1 MVNIYEL
8 LNRIIVN
15 KRYSLSPNLFIEA
28 DRTELSEEERSIFD
42 LLKNIVSL
50 RTKIHN
56 DGIEFHPMFVM
67 ADGSRTF
74 SIEDI
79 SEDDYLIL
87 HSLKLEK
94 MPLILRALIA
104 DILWTNKKEFS
115 AAKIAAN
122 AYWELFTLWYRD
134 DDNVGTIDIIRRAV
148 CISAQTKQTLL
159 FEKIQGWFVD
169 FLEKKAANNDGFF
182 ALRVMELFFGQKN
195 FDVSIFLPVLDDLI
209 DGNSDNIAKVEQAY
223 KLKTECL
230 FKLKRKED
238 AIKNNNLLAD
248 YYLEFAEKIFKK
260 DIQGALRAVNFYQ
273 KGIMLYRNNGE
284 SDKADAAHKRLV
296 EIQKEI
302 PKIMVPFSVE
312 LDIKGVI
319 DNLKANMEGLSF
331 EECVIRLTQMFVF
344 EKQED
349 IKKRVIEEFKDNPIS
364 HLFGTSLI
372 NAQGQ
377 TVLALHPLDI
387 HDPEKDPKL
396 MELHMYQNAL
406 EKQKVAGD
414 IWVKNAL
421 IIIRDKFVIDK
432 SMVEF
437 LVKDNPIIPDGRE
450 RIFQSGLYMFL
461 NGDYYEALHILA
473 PQVENLFRNIAR
485 EVGGLTVTLEKDGSS
500 MEKVLSSI
508 LSLPELVDCYDN
520 DILFTFRGLLN
531 EQAGANIRNEIAH
544 GIISEYACST
554 GVCLYFGVA
563 VIKLLS
569 LTSASCYQI
578 LLNSDKLSQY
588 EKEYFTKIIS
598 ATANEVELTSSL
610 ERLSKMLASH
620 YDKAPVIIIDEYD
633 PGIILE
639 FKWKEK
645 LSDVEL
651 EKWSNEALKQI
662 GELRYDSEMKED
674 GITEILKFGIA
685 FSGKKVCVRTE

>member
-1 MVNIYEL
+1 MNIYEL

-50 RTKIHN
+50 GTKIHN

-104 DILWTNKKEFS
+104 DILWTNKKEFN

-122 AYWELFTLWYRD
+122 AYWELFTFWYRD

-169 FLEKKAANNDGFF
+169 FLEEKAANNDGFF

-195 FDVSIFLPVLDDLI
+195 FDVSTFLPVLDDLI

-364 HLFGTSLI
+364 HLFGKSLI

-578 LLNSDKLSQY
+578 LKNS
-588 EKEYFTKIIS
+588 
-598 ATANEVELTSSL
+598 
-610 ERLSKMLASH
+610 
-620 YDKAPVIIIDEYD
+620 
-633 PGIILE
+633 
-639 FKWKEK
+639 EK
-645 LSDVEL
+645 LKHFEMPRKD
-651 EKWSNEALKQI
+651 ALKVI
-662 GELRYDSEMKED
+662 H
-674 GITEILKFGIA
+674 
-685 FSGKKVCVRTE
+685 

>member
-195 FDVSIFLPVLDDLI
+195 FDVSLFLPVLDDLI

-364 HLFGTSLI
+364 HLFGKSLI

-578 LLNSDKLSQY
+578 LKNS
-588 EKEYFTKIIS
+588 
-598 ATANEVELTSSL
+598 
-610 ERLSKMLASH
+610 
-620 YDKAPVIIIDEYD
+620 
-633 PGIILE
+633 
-639 FKWKEK
+639 EK
-645 LSDVEL
+645 LKHFEMPRKD
-651 EKWSNEALKQI
+651 ALKVI
-662 GELRYDSEMKED
+662 H
-674 GITEILKFGIA
+674 
-685 FSGKKVCVRTE
+685 

>member
-15 KRYSLSPNLFIEA
+15 KRYSLSSNLFIEA
-28 DRTELSEEERSIFD
+28 DRTELSEEEKSIFD

-50 RTKIHN
+50 GTKIHN

-104 DILWTNKKEFS
+104 DILWTNKKEFN

-122 AYWELFTLWYRD
+122 AYWELFTFWYRD

-364 HLFGTSLI
+364 HLFGKSLI

-578 LLNSDKLSQY
+578 LKNS
-588 EKEYFTKIIS
+588 
-598 ATANEVELTSSL
+598 
-610 ERLSKMLASH
+610 
-620 YDKAPVIIIDEYD
+620 
-633 PGIILE
+633 
-639 FKWKEK
+639 EK
-645 LSDVEL
+645 LKHFEMPRKD
-651 EKWSNEALKQI
+651 ALKVI
-662 GELRYDSEMKED
+662 H
-674 GITEILKFGIA
+674 
-685 FSGKKVCVRTE
+685 

>member
-50 RTKIHN
+50 GTKIHN

-104 DILWTNKKEFS
+104 DILWTNKKEFN

-122 AYWELFTLWYRD
+122 AYWELFTFWYRD

-319 DNLKANMEGLSF
+319 DNLKANMEVLSF

-364 HLFGTSLI
+364 HLFGKSLI

-432 SMVEF
+432 YMVEF

-578 LLNSDKLSQY
+578 LRNS
-588 EKEYFTKIIS
+588 
-598 ATANEVELTSSL
+598 
-610 ERLSKMLASH
+610 
-620 YDKAPVIIIDEYD
+620 
-633 PGIILE
+633 
-639 FKWKEK
+639 EK
-645 LSDVEL
+645 LKHFEMPRKD
-651 EKWSNEALKQI
+651 ALKVI
-662 GELRYDSEMKED
+662 H
-674 GITEILKFGIA
+674 
-685 FSGKKVCVRTE
+685 

>member
-50 RTKIHN
+50 GTKIHN

-104 DILWTNKKEFS
+104 DILWTNKKEFN

-122 AYWELFTLWYRD
+122 AYWELFTFWYRD

-209 DGNSDNIAKVEQAY
+209 DGNSDNIAKLEQAY

-364 HLFGTSLI
+364 HLFGKSLI

-578 LLNSDKLSQY
+578 LKNS
-588 EKEYFTKIIS
+588 
-598 ATANEVELTSSL
+598 
-610 ERLSKMLASH
+610 
-620 YDKAPVIIIDEYD
+620 
-633 PGIILE
+633 
-639 FKWKEK
+639 EK
-645 LSDVEL
+645 LKHFEMPRKD
-651 EKWSNEALKQI
+651 ALKVI
-662 GELRYDSEMKED
+662 H
-674 GITEILKFGIA
+674 
-685 FSGKKVCVRTE
+685 

>member
-28 DRTELSEEERSIFD
+28 DRTELSEEEKSIFD

-50 RTKIHN
+50 GTKIHN

-104 DILWTNKKEFS
+104 DILWTNKKEFN

-122 AYWELFTLWYRD
+122 AYWELFTFWYRD

-364 HLFGTSLI
+364 HLFGKSLI

-544 GIISEYACST
+544 GIISESACST
-554 GVCLYFGVA
+554 GACLYFGMA

-569 LTSASCYQI
+569 LTSSPYYQI
-578 LLNSDKLSQY
+578 LKNSEKLKHFEIPS
-588 EKEYFTKIIS
+588 KDTLKII
-598 ATANEVELTSSL
+598 
-610 ERLSKMLASH
+610 R
-620 YDKAPVIIIDEYD
+620 
-633 PGIILE
+633 
-639 FKWKEK
+639 
-645 LSDVEL
+645 
-651 EKWSNEALKQI
+651 
-662 GELRYDSEMKED
+662 
-674 GITEILKFGIA
+674 
-685 FSGKKVCVRTE
+685 

>member
-28 DRTELSEEERSIFD
+28 DRTELSEEEKSIFD

-50 RTKIHN
+50 GTKIHN

-104 DILWTNKKEFS
+104 DILWTNKKEFN

-122 AYWELFTLWYRD
+122 AYWELFTFWYRD

-364 HLFGTSLI
+364 HLFGKSLI

-578 LLNSDKLSQY
+578 LKNS
-588 EKEYFTKIIS
+588 
-598 ATANEVELTSSL
+598 
-610 ERLSKMLASH
+610 
-620 YDKAPVIIIDEYD
+620 
-633 PGIILE
+633 
-639 FKWKEK
+639 EK
-645 LSDVEL
+645 LKHFEIPRKD
-651 EKWSNEALKQI
+651 ALKVI
-662 GELRYDSEMKED
+662 H
-674 GITEILKFGIA
+674 
-685 FSGKKVCVRTE
+685 

>member
-195 FDVSIFLPVLDDLI
+195 FDVSLFLPVLDDLI

-260 DIQGALRAVNFYQ
+260 DIQGALRVVNFYQ

-284 SDKADAAHKRLV
+284 SDKVDAAHKRLV
-296 EIQKEI
+296 KIQKEI

-349 IKKRVIEEFKDNPIS
+349 IKKSVIEEFKDNPIS
-364 HLFGTSLI
+364 HLFGKSLI

-578 LLNSDKLSQY
+578 LKNS
-588 EKEYFTKIIS
+588 
-598 ATANEVELTSSL
+598 
-610 ERLSKMLASH
+610 
-620 YDKAPVIIIDEYD
+620 
-633 PGIILE
+633 
-639 FKWKEK
+639 EK
-645 LSDVEL
+645 LKHFEMPRKD
-651 EKWSNEALKQI
+651 ALKVI
-662 GELRYDSEMKED
+662 H
-674 GITEILKFGIA
+674 
-685 FSGKKVCVRTE
+685 

>member
-8 LNRIIVN
+8 LNRSIVN

-28 DRTELSEEERSIFD
+28 DRIELSEEEKSIFD

-50 RTKIHN
+50 GTKIHD

-87 HSLKLEK
+87 HSLELDK

-115 AAKIAAN
+115 AAKTAAD
-122 AYWELFTLWYRD
+122 AYWKLFMLWYTD
-134 DDNVGTIDIIRRAV
+134 EDNVGTIDMIRRAV
-148 CISAQTKQTLL
+148 CISVQTKQTTLYN
-159 FEKIQGWFVD
+159 EIQEWFNEFID
-169 FLEKKAANNDGFF
+169 TKAASAEGFF
-182 ALRVMELFFGQKN
+182 SLKIMELFFKQKN
-195 FDVSIFLPVLDDLI
+195 FDVFIILKVLDDLI

-364 HLFGTSLI
+364 HLFGKSLI

-432 SMVEF
+432 SMVGF

-578 LLNSDKLSQY
+578 LKNS
-588 EKEYFTKIIS
+588 EKIKHFEMPRK
-598 ATANEVELTSSL
+598 
-610 ERLSKMLASH
+610 
-620 YDKAPVIIIDEYD
+620 D
-633 PGIILE
+633 
-639 FKWKEK
+639 
-645 LSDVEL
+645 
-651 EKWSNEALKQI
+651 ALKVI
-662 GELRYDSEMKED
+662 H
-674 GITEILKFGIA
+674 
-685 FSGKKVCVRTE
+685 

>member
-50 RTKIHN
+50 GTKIHN

-87 HSLKLEK
+87 HSLELER
-94 MPLILRALIA
+94 MPFILRALIA
-104 DILWTNKKEFS
+104 DILWTNKKEIN

-195 FDVSIFLPVLDDLI
+195 FDVSIFLPVLDNMI
-209 DGNSDNIAKVEQAY
+209 AYNNDNITKVEQAY
-223 KLKTECL
+223 MLKTECL
-230 FKLKRKED
+230 FKLKKKEE
-238 AIKNNNLLAD
+238 ATKNNLLLAK
-248 YYLEFAEKIFKK
+248 YYLDFAEGIFQN
-260 DIQGALRAVNFYQ
+260 DIQGALRCVNYYQ
-273 KGIMLYRNNGE
+273 KGIKLYRDNGKPQ
-284 SDKADAAHKRLV
+284 KAEIAHKRLV

-302 PKIMVPFSVE
+302 PQIMVPFSIE
-312 LDIKGVI
+312 LDIKGVV
-319 DNLKANMEGLSF
+319 DNIKINMEGLTF
-331 EECVIRLTQMFVF
+331 EEGLIRLTQMFVF
-344 EKQED
+344 EKQEY
-349 IKKRVIEEFKDNPIS
+349 IKNRVIGEFKDHPLA
-364 HLFGTSLI
+364 HMFGKRLI

-377 TVLALHPLDI
+377 TVLALPPLDI
-387 HDPEKDPKL
+387 QNPEKDPYL
-396 MELHMYQNAL
+396 LELHMYQNAL
-406 EKQKVAGD
+406 EKQKISGD
-414 IWVKNAL
+414 IWMKNAL
-421 IIIRDKFVIDK
+421 GILRDTYVVDN
-432 SMVEF
+432 SMLDF
-437 LVKDNPIIPDGRE
+437 LVKDNPIIPEGRE
-450 RIFQSGLYMFL
+450 HIFQSALRMFL
-461 NGDYYEALHILA
+461 NGEFYEAMHILA
-473 PQVENLFRNIAR
+473 PQVENLFRNIAK
-485 EVGGLTVTLEKDGSS
+485 EVGGLTVTIKDDGSS

-508 LSLPELVDCYDN
+508 LSLPELLDCYDN

-531 EQAGANIRNEIAH
+531 EQSGANIRNEIAH

-569 LTSASCYQI
+569 LTSVSCYQI
-578 LLNSDKLSQY
+578 LKNSKKL
-588 EKEYFTKIIS
+588 KHF
-598 ATANEVELTSSL
+598 EVP
-610 ERLSKMLASH
+610 KK
-620 YDKAPVIIIDEYD
+620 D
-633 PGIILE
+633 
-639 FKWKEK
+639 
-645 LSDVEL
+645 
-651 EKWSNEALKQI
+651 ALKVI
-662 GELRYDSEMKED
+662 H
-674 GITEILKFGIA
+674 
-685 FSGKKVCVRTE
+685 

>member
-50 RTKIHN
+50 GTKIHN

-104 DILWTNKKEFS
+104 DILWTNKKEFN

-122 AYWELFTLWYRD
+122 AYWELFTFWYRD

-169 FLEKKAANNDGFF
+169 FLEEKAANNDGFF

-248 YYLEFAEKIFKK
+248 YYLEFAERIFKK

-364 HLFGTSLI
+364 HLFGKSLI

-578 LLNSDKLSQY
+578 LKNS
-588 EKEYFTKIIS
+588 
-598 ATANEVELTSSL
+598 
-610 ERLSKMLASH
+610 
-620 YDKAPVIIIDEYD
+620 
-633 PGIILE
+633 
-639 FKWKEK
+639 EK
-645 LSDVEL
+645 LKHFEMPRKD
-651 EKWSNEALKQI
+651 ALKVI
-662 GELRYDSEMKED
+662 H
-674 GITEILKFGIA
+674 
-685 FSGKKVCVRTE
+685 

>member
-50 RTKIHN
+50 GTKIHN

-104 DILWTNKKEFS
+104 DILWTNKKEFN

-122 AYWELFTLWYRD
+122 AYWELFTFWYRD

-169 FLEKKAANNDGFF
+169 FLEEKAANNDGFF

-273 KGIMLYRNNGE
+273 KGIMIYRNNGE

-364 HLFGTSLI
+364 HLFGKSLI

-578 LLNSDKLSQY
+578 LKNS
-588 EKEYFTKIIS
+588 
-598 ATANEVELTSSL
+598 
-610 ERLSKMLASH
+610 
-620 YDKAPVIIIDEYD
+620 
-633 PGIILE
+633 
-639 FKWKEK
+639 EK
-645 LSDVEL
+645 LKHFEMPRKD
-651 EKWSNEALKQI
+651 ALKVI
-662 GELRYDSEMKED
+662 H
-674 GITEILKFGIA
+674 
-685 FSGKKVCVRTE
+685 

>member
-50 RTKIHN
+50 GTKIHN

-104 DILWTNKKEFS
+104 DILWTNKKEFN

-122 AYWELFTLWYRD
+122 AYWELFTFWYRD

-169 FLEKKAANNDGFF
+169 FLEKKAANKDGFF

-364 HLFGTSLI
+364 HLFGKSLI

-554 GVCLYFGVA
+554 GICLYFGVA

-578 LLNSDKLSQY
+578 LRNS
-588 EKEYFTKIIS
+588 
-598 ATANEVELTSSL
+598 
-610 ERLSKMLASH
+610 
-620 YDKAPVIIIDEYD
+620 
-633 PGIILE
+633 
-639 FKWKEK
+639 EK
-645 LSDVEL
+645 LKHFEMPRKD
-651 EKWSNEALKQI
+651 ALKVI
-662 GELRYDSEMKED
+662 H
-674 GITEILKFGIA
+674 
-685 FSGKKVCVRTE
+685 

>member
-50 RTKIHN
+50 GTKIHN

-104 DILWTNKKEFS
+104 DILWTNKKEFN

-122 AYWELFTLWYRD
+122 AYWELFTFWYRD

-364 HLFGTSLI
+364 HLFGKSLI

-563 VIKLLS
+563 IIKLLS

-578 LLNSDKLSQY
+578 LKNS
-588 EKEYFTKIIS
+588 
-598 ATANEVELTSSL
+598 
-610 ERLSKMLASH
+610 
-620 YDKAPVIIIDEYD
+620 
-633 PGIILE
+633 
-639 FKWKEK
+639 EK
-645 LSDVEL
+645 LKHFEMPRKD
-651 EKWSNEALKQI
+651 ALKVI
-662 GELRYDSEMKED
+662 H
-674 GITEILKFGIA
+674 
-685 FSGKKVCVRTE
+685 

>member
-1 MVNIYEL
+1 MVKIYEL

-50 RTKIHN
+50 GTKIHN

-79 SEDDYLIL
+79 SEEDYLIL

-104 DILWTNKKEFS
+104 DILWTNKKEFN

-122 AYWELFTLWYRD
+122 AYWELFTFWYRD

-364 HLFGTSLI
+364 HLFGKSLI

-578 LLNSDKLSQY
+578 LKNS
-588 EKEYFTKIIS
+588 
-598 ATANEVELTSSL
+598 
-610 ERLSKMLASH
+610 
-620 YDKAPVIIIDEYD
+620 
-633 PGIILE
+633 
-639 FKWKEK
+639 EK
-645 LSDVEL
+645 LKHFEMPRKD
-651 EKWSNEALKQI
+651 ALKVI
-662 GELRYDSEMKED
+662 H
-674 GITEILKFGIA
+674 
-685 FSGKKVCVRTE
+685 

>member
-8 LNRIIVN
+8 LNRSIVN

-28 DRTELSEEERSIFD
+28 DRIELSEEEKSIFD

-50 RTKIHN
+50 GTKIHD

-87 HSLKLEK
+87 HSLELDK

-115 AAKIAAN
+115 AAKIAAD
-122 AYWELFTLWYRD
+122 AYWKLFMLWYTD
-134 DDNVGTIDIIRRAV
+134 EDNVGTIDMIRRAV
-148 CISAQTKQTLL
+148 CISVQTKQTTLYN
-159 FEKIQGWFVD
+159 EIQEWFNEFID
-169 FLEKKAANNDGFF
+169 TKAASAEGFF
-182 ALRVMELFFGQKN
+182 SLRIMELFFKQKN
-195 FDVSIFLPVLDDLI
+195 FDVSIILKVLDDLI

-349 IKKRVIEEFKDNPIS
+349 IKKRVIKEFKDNPIS
-364 HLFGTSLI
+364 HLFGKSLI
-372 NAQGQ
+372 NAQGR

-578 LLNSDKLSQY
+578 LKNS
-588 EKEYFTKIIS
+588 
-598 ATANEVELTSSL
+598 
-610 ERLSKMLASH
+610 
-620 YDKAPVIIIDEYD
+620 
-633 PGIILE
+633 
-639 FKWKEK
+639 EK
-645 LSDVEL
+645 LKHFEMPRKD
-651 EKWSNEALKQI
+651 ALKVI
-662 GELRYDSEMKED
+662 H
-674 GITEILKFGIA
+674 
-685 FSGKKVCVRTE
+685 

>member
-28 DRTELSEEERSIFD
+28 DRTELSEEEKSIFD

-50 RTKIHN
+50 GTKIHN

-104 DILWTNKKEFS
+104 DILWTNKKEFN

-122 AYWELFTLWYRD
+122 AYWELFTFWYRD

-364 HLFGTSLI
+364 HLFGKSLI

-406 EKQKVAGD
+406 EKQKVAGH

-578 LLNSDKLSQY
+578 LKNS
-588 EKEYFTKIIS
+588 
-598 ATANEVELTSSL
+598 
-610 ERLSKMLASH
+610 
-620 YDKAPVIIIDEYD
+620 
-633 PGIILE
+633 
-639 FKWKEK
+639 EK
-645 LSDVEL
+645 LKHFEMPRKD
-651 EKWSNEALKQI
+651 ALKVI
-662 GELRYDSEMKED
+662 H
-674 GITEILKFGIA
+674 
-685 FSGKKVCVRTE
+685 

>member
-50 RTKIHN
+50 GTKIHN

-104 DILWTNKKEFS
+104 DILWTNKKEFN

-122 AYWELFTLWYRD
+122 AYWELFTFWYRD

-159 FEKIQGWFVD
+159 FEKLQGWFVD

-364 HLFGTSLI
+364 HLFGKSLI

-554 GVCLYFGVA
+554 GICLYFGVA

-578 LLNSDKLSQY
+578 LRNS
-588 EKEYFTKIIS
+588 
-598 ATANEVELTSSL
+598 
-610 ERLSKMLASH
+610 
-620 YDKAPVIIIDEYD
+620 
-633 PGIILE
+633 
-639 FKWKEK
+639 EK
-645 LSDVEL
+645 LKHFEMPRKD
-651 EKWSNEALKQI
+651 ALKVI
-662 GELRYDSEMKED
+662 H
-674 GITEILKFGIA
+674 
-685 FSGKKVCVRTE
+685 

>member
-8 LNRIIVN
+8 LNRNIVN

-28 DRTELSEEERSIFD
+28 DRIELSEEEKSIFD

-50 RTKIHN
+50 GTKIHD

-87 HSLKLEK
+87 HSLELDK

-115 AAKIAAN
+115 AAKIAAD
-122 AYWELFTLWYRD
+122 AYWKLFMLWYTD
-134 DDNVGTIDIIRRAV
+134 EDNVGTIDMIRRAV
-148 CISAQTKQTLL
+148 CISVQTKQTTLYN
-159 FEKIQGWFVD
+159 EIQEWFNEFID
-169 FLEKKAANNDGFF
+169 TKAASAEGFF
-182 ALRVMELFFGQKN
+182 SLKIMELFFKQKN
-195 FDVSIFLPVLDDLI
+195 FDVFIILKVLDDLI

-364 HLFGTSLI
+364 HLFGKSLI

-578 LLNSDKLSQY
+578 LKNS
-588 EKEYFTKIIS
+588 
-598 ATANEVELTSSL
+598 
-610 ERLSKMLASH
+610 
-620 YDKAPVIIIDEYD
+620 
-633 PGIILE
+633 
-639 FKWKEK
+639 EK
-645 LSDVEL
+645 L
-651 EKWSNEALKQI
+651 KHF
-662 GELRYDSEMKED
+662 EMPRKD
-674 GITEILKFGIA
+674 A
-685 FSGKKVCVRTE
+685 FKVIH

>member
-50 RTKIHN
+50 GTKIHN

-94 MPLILRALIA
+94 MPLVLRALIA
-104 DILWTNKKEFS
+104 DILWTNKKEFN

-122 AYWELFTLWYRD
+122 AYWELFTFWYRD

-364 HLFGTSLI
+364 HLFGKSLI

-578 LLNSDKLSQY
+578 LKNS
-588 EKEYFTKIIS
+588 
-598 ATANEVELTSSL
+598 
-610 ERLSKMLASH
+610 
-620 YDKAPVIIIDEYD
+620 
-633 PGIILE
+633 
-639 FKWKEK
+639 EK
-645 LSDVEL
+645 LKHFEMPRKD
-651 EKWSNEALKQI
+651 ALKVI
-662 GELRYDSEMKED
+662 H
-674 GITEILKFGIA
+674 
-685 FSGKKVCVRTE
+685 

>member
-1 MVNIYEL
+1 MHDRVNIYEL

-50 RTKIHN
+50 GTKIHN

-104 DILWTNKKEFS
+104 DILWTNKKEFN

-122 AYWELFTLWYRD
+122 AYWELFTFWYRD

-169 FLEKKAANNDGFF
+169 FLEEKAANNDGFF

-364 HLFGTSLI
+364 HLFGKSLI

-578 LLNSDKLSQY
+578 LKNS
-588 EKEYFTKIIS
+588 
-598 ATANEVELTSSL
+598 
-610 ERLSKMLASH
+610 
-620 YDKAPVIIIDEYD
+620 
-633 PGIILE
+633 
-639 FKWKEK
+639 EK
-645 LSDVEL
+645 LKHFEMPRKD
-651 EKWSNEALKQI
+651 ALKVI
-662 GELRYDSEMKED
+662 H
-674 GITEILKFGIA
+674 
-685 FSGKKVCVRTE
+685 

>member
-1 MVNIYEL
+1 MNIYEL
-8 LNRIIVN
+8 LKQIIVN
-15 KRYSLSPNLFIEA
+15 KRYSLSPDLCNEDDREA
-28 DRTELSEEERSIFD
+28 LVEEEKCIFD
-42 LLKNIVSL
+42 LLKNISSL
-50 RTKIHN
+50 GTKIHN
-56 DGIEFHPMFVM
+56 DGIEFHPMLVM

-79 SEDDYLIL
+79 SENDYLIL
-87 HSLKLEK
+87 HNLELDK
-94 MPLILRALIA
+94 IPLILRAFIA
-104 DILWTNKKEFS
+104 DILWSNKKEFNS
-115 AAKIAAN
+115 AKIAAN
-122 AYWELFTLWYRD
+122 TYWKLFLLWYKD
-134 DDNVGTIDIIRRAV
+134 EDSIGTLDMIRRAV
-148 CISAQTKQTLL
+148 CISVQTKQTILYN
-159 FEKIQGWFVD
+159 EIQEWFNEFID
-169 FLEKKAANNDGFF
+169 IKAASTEGFF
-182 ALRVMELFFGQKN
+182 ALRVIELFCEQKN
-195 FDVSIFLPVLDDLI
+195 FDVSAILKVLDNLI
-209 DGNSDNIAKVEQAY
+209 ACSSANVAKVEQAY
-223 KLKTECL
+223 ELKTKCL
-230 FKLKRKED
+230 FKLKRKKE
-238 AIKNNNLLAD
+238 AIQNNISLAD
-248 YYLEFAEKIFKK
+248 YYLNFAEEIFQK

-284 SDKADAAHKRLV
+284 SERAEFAQKRLV

-302 PKIMVPFSVE
+302 PRIMVPFSVE

-319 DNLKANMEGLSF
+319 DNLKVNLEGLSF

-344 EKQED
+344 DRQED
-349 IKKRVIEEFKDNPIS
+349 IKNRVIEELKDNPIA
-364 HLFGTSLI
+364 HLFGKSLI

-387 HDPEKDPKL
+387 NDPEKDSKL

-406 EKQKVAGD
+406 EKQKITGD
-414 IWVKNAL
+414 VWMKNAL

-461 NGDYYEALHILA
+461 NGDYYEALHLLA

-485 EVGGLTVTLEKDGSS
+485 EVGGLTVTLERDGSS

-520 DILFTFRGLLN
+520 DILFTFKGLLN

-569 LTSASCYQI
+569 LTSFSCYQI
-578 LLNSDKLSQY
+578 LK
-588 EKEYFTKIIS
+588 
-598 ATANEVELTSSL
+598 SS
-610 ERLSKMLASH
+610 
-620 YDKAPVIIIDEYD
+620 
-633 PGIILE
+633 
-639 FKWKEK
+639 EK
-645 LSDVEL
+645 LKHFEMPSKD
-651 EKWSNEALKQI
+651 ALKVI
-662 GELRYDSEMKED
+662 H
-674 GITEILKFGIA
+674 
-685 FSGKKVCVRTE
+685 

>member
-1 MVNIYEL
+1 MHLGDDAVNIYEL
-8 LNRIIVN
+8 LNQIIVN
-15 KRYSLSPNLFIEA
+15 KRYLLSPDLFIETY
-28 DRTELSEEERSIFD
+28 RTELREEEKNIFD

-50 RTKIHN
+50 GTKIHD

-87 HSLKLEK
+87 HSLELDK

-115 AAKIAAN
+115 AAKIAAD
-122 AYWELFTLWYRD
+122 AYWKLFMLWYTD
-134 DDNVGTIDIIRRAV
+134 EDNVGTIDMIRRAV
-148 CISAQTKQTLL
+148 CISVQTKQTTLYN
-159 FEKIQGWFVD
+159 EIQEWFNEFID
-169 FLEKKAANNDGFF
+169 TKAASAKGFF
-182 ALRVMELFFGQKN
+182 SLRIMELFFKQKN
-195 FDVSIFLPVLDDLI
+195 FDVSIILKVLDGLI

-260 DIQGALRAVNFYQ
+260 DIQGALKAVNFYQ

-349 IKKRVIEEFKDNPIS
+349 IKKHVIEEFKDNPIS
-364 HLFGTSLI
+364 HLFGKSLI

-485 EVGGLTVTLEKDGSS
+485 EVGGVTVTLEKDGSS

-578 LLNSDKLSQY
+578 LKNS
-588 EKEYFTKIIS
+588 
-598 ATANEVELTSSL
+598 
-610 ERLSKMLASH
+610 
-620 YDKAPVIIIDEYD
+620 
-633 PGIILE
+633 
-639 FKWKEK
+639 EK
-645 LSDVEL
+645 LKHFEMPRKD
-651 EKWSNEALKQI
+651 ALKVI
-662 GELRYDSEMKED
+662 H
-674 GITEILKFGIA
+674 
-685 FSGKKVCVRTE
+685 

>member
-50 RTKIHN
+50 GTKIHN

-67 ADGSRTF
+67 ADDSRTF

-104 DILWTNKKEFS
+104 DILWTNKKEFN

-134 DDNVGTIDIIRRAV
+134 DNNLGTIDIIRRAV

-169 FLEKKAANNDGFF
+169 FLEKKAANKDGFF

-364 HLFGTSLI
+364 HLFGKSLI

-554 GVCLYFGVA
+554 GICLYFGVA

-578 LLNSDKLSQY
+578 LRNS
-588 EKEYFTKIIS
+588 
-598 ATANEVELTSSL
+598 
-610 ERLSKMLASH
+610 
-620 YDKAPVIIIDEYD
+620 
-633 PGIILE
+633 
-639 FKWKEK
+639 EK
-645 LSDVEL
+645 LKHFEMPRKD
-651 EKWSNEALKQI
+651 ALKVI
-662 GELRYDSEMKED
+662 H
-674 GITEILKFGIA
+674 
-685 FSGKKVCVRTE
+685 

>member
-182 ALRVMELFFGQKN
+182 VLRVMELFFGQKN
-195 FDVSIFLPVLDDLI
+195 FDASIFLPVLDDLI

-331 EECVIRLTQMFVF
+331 EECVIRLTQTFVF

-364 HLFGTSLI
+364 HLFGKSLI

-578 LLNSDKLSQY
+578 LKNS
-588 EKEYFTKIIS
+588 
-598 ATANEVELTSSL
+598 
-610 ERLSKMLASH
+610 
-620 YDKAPVIIIDEYD
+620 
-633 PGIILE
+633 
-639 FKWKEK
+639 EK
-645 LSDVEL
+645 LKHFEMPRKD
-651 EKWSNEALKQI
+651 ALKVI
-662 GELRYDSEMKED
+662 H
-674 GITEILKFGIA
+674 
-685 FSGKKVCVRTE
+685 

>member
-1 MVNIYEL
+1 MHLGDDAVNIYEL
-8 LNRIIVN
+8 LNQIIVN
-15 KRYSLSPNLFIEA
+15 KRYLLSPDLFIETY
-28 DRTELSEEERSIFD
+28 RTELREEEKNIFD

-50 RTKIHN
+50 GTKIHD

-87 HSLKLEK
+87 HSLELDK

-115 AAKIAAN
+115 AAKIAAD
-122 AYWELFTLWYRD
+122 AYWKLFMLWYTD
-134 DDNVGTIDIIRRAV
+134 EDNVGTIDMIRRSV
-148 CISAQTKQTLL
+148 CISVQTKQTTLYN
-159 FEKIQGWFVD
+159 EIQEWFNEFID
-169 FLEKKAANNDGFF
+169 TKAASAKGFF
-182 ALRVMELFFGQKN
+182 SLRIMELFFKQKN
-195 FDVSIFLPVLDDLI
+195 FDVSIILKVLDGLI

-260 DIQGALRAVNFYQ
+260 DIQGALKAVNFYQ

-349 IKKRVIEEFKDNPIS
+349 IKKHVIEEFKDNPIS
-364 HLFGTSLI
+364 HLFGKSLI

-578 LLNSDKLSQY
+578 LKNS
-588 EKEYFTKIIS
+588 
-598 ATANEVELTSSL
+598 
-610 ERLSKMLASH
+610 
-620 YDKAPVIIIDEYD
+620 
-633 PGIILE
+633 
-639 FKWKEK
+639 EK
-645 LSDVEL
+645 LKHFEMPRKD
-651 EKWSNEALKQI
+651 ALKVI
-662 GELRYDSEMKED
+662 H
-674 GITEILKFGIA
+674 
-685 FSGKKVCVRTE
+685 